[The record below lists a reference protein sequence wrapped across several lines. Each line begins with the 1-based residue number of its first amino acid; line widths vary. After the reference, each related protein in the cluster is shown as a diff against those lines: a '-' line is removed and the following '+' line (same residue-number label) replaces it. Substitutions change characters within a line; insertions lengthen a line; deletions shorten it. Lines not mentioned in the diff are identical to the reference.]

1 VTSDERG
8 RPSQGDRLPITPAA
22 DSKASGVEW
31 NLEILLGSKYF
42 AAEGLLSRD

>member
-1 VTSDERG
+1 MTV
-8 RPSQGDRLPITPAA
+8 PANHRLPVTPAA
-22 DSKASGVEW
+22 DSEVSGFEW